1 MKIHWIFMWAL
12 CEVAQSHLQWFQL
25 INPETETEITAP
37 FEIGEV
43 RVESSIMA
51 GYHGNPVKTA
61 EATDKNGW
69 WKLGDLGY
77 FNESNDL
84 FVVDR
89 IKEMLKY
96 NGIQVRVSI

>member
-1 MKIHWIFMWAL
+1 
-12 CEVAQSHLQWFQL
+12 
-25 INPETETEITAP
+25 
-37 FEIGEV
+37 
-43 RVESSIMA
+43 MA